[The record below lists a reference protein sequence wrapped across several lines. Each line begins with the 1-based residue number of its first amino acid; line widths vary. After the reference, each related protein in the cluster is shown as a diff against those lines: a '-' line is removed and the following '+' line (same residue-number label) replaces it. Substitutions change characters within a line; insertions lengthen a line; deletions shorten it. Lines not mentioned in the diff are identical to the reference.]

1 MGLGQGGEEWG
12 WSTVCKIYDVRK
24 LTHWYKIQD
33 LYTFICALYEYFYLM
48 LRCTIFSDVYMKYST
63 MQSLKTRRSSST
75 DNCTTYVRRYFLR
88 IDFVPSH
95 VICLVHFIRKKK
107 KLVQICQVNK
117 YNLSFSFQKYHFIPM
132 FKNQGNNLRLDWSPD
147 IPSREQSIWK

>member
-1 MGLGQGGEEWG
+1 MFSARMGLGQGGEEWG

-107 KLVQICQVNK
+107 KTGS
-117 YNLSFSFQKYHFIPM
+117 NLSSEQI
-132 FKNQGNNLRLDWSPD
+132 
-147 IPSREQSIWK
+147 QSIVFLLEISFYSYV